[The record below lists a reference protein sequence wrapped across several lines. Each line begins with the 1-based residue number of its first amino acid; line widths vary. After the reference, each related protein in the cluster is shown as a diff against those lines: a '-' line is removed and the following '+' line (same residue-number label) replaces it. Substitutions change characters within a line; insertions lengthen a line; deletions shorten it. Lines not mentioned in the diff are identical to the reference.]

1 MLLIGGI
8 APLLILPSHF
18 KIMRIR
24 HFSALSLIC
33 AGGMAVDAAN
43 PLWAQAAPAD
53 TGRVVERGRFRLHKF
68 QQEIGTETYVIRDL
82 DSVLVV
88 QDTFHFTD
96 RGTDVP
102 LSTTLRLRKDLT
114 PVHFAIKGSTARG
127 SSIDTEITVAN
138 GEARVREGTETR
150 TVAAPGRFFTIA
162 GYAPVATQMLLLRYL
177 ARHPGAAVDVLPRSR
192 VSVERRGVDTVATT
206 GGRQVLT
213 RYSIGGLIWGRES
226 VWTDS
231 AGQLVA
237 VKGVDAEF
245 DHFEALRDGYQPALA
260 ALVASSASDGMRV
273 MAELAA
279 RTTPAAAGTLAI
291 TGATL
296 IDGTGAAPVRDAVVV
311 VRDGRI
317 VAAGPRARVAV
328 PAGARVLDA
337 RGKFVIPGL
346 WDMHAHFA
354 QVEWGPIYLAAGV
367 TTVRDVGNELEFIRA
382 ARDAVRDGRGV
393 GPRLLVAGVVDG
405 DGRIAIG
412 VQRVRTAAEA
422 RAWVR
427 RYHDAGFQQIKIY
440 SSMSV
445 EMIRAVAQE
454 AHRLGMT
461 VTGHVPQGLDAFQA
475 VEAGMDQ
482 LNHATYVVNILRPT
496 PAGPPAPGDT
506 LPLDLTTPQARR
518 AIAFLK
524 EHGTVVDP
532 TLTVYELF
540 THPAR
545 IPFSRYEPG
554 IVKVAPELSAGLN
567 SIGAP
572 PEREAVARARFER
585 MVDAVRA
592 LHRAGVTIVAGTDQT
607 VPGHSLH
614 RELELYVRAGM
625 TPMEA
630 LQSAT
635 LVPARVMG
643 MGRETGTVQP
653 GKAADLVLLDADPL
667 ANITNT
673 RRIHAVVAGG
683 RVYDPAVL
691 WRAAGF
697 QP

>member
-1 MLLIGGI
+1 
-8 APLLILPSHF
+8 
-18 KIMRIR
+18 MRTLR
-24 HFSALSLIC
+24 SVALSIVGASVL
-33 AGGMAVDAAN
+33 AGAAH
-43 PLWAQAAPAD
+43 PLRAQAAPGD

-114 PVHFAIKGSTARG
+114 PVHFAIEGSTARG

-138 GEARVREGTETR
+138 GQATVREGTETR

-177 ARHPGAAVDVLPRSR
+177 ARHPGAAVSVLPRGS
-192 VSVERRGVDTVATT
+192 VSVERRGVDTVDTT
-206 GGRQVLT
+206 SGRHVLT

-226 VWTDS
+226 AWTDS

-279 RTTPAAAGTLAI
+279 RTTTPAAAGTLAI

-393 GPRLLVAGVVDG
+393 GPRLVLAGVVDG
-405 DGRIAIG
+405 DGPIAIG
-412 VQRVRTAAEA
+412 VQRIRTADEA

-506 LPLDLTTPQARR
+506 LPLDLATPQARR

-524 EHGTVVDP
+524 QHGTVVDP
-532 TLTVYELF
+532 TLTVFELF

-545 IPFSRYEPG
+545 VPFSRYEPG

-643 MGRETGTVQP
+643 MERETGSVQP

-683 RVYDPAVL
+683 RVYEPAVL
-691 WRAAGF
+691 WRAAEF